1 MEMALSHDFEK
12 GSDGEGVWRVF
23 NAIAPRYDLLNRLLS
38 FGCDRGWRRALVEA
52 VLACPHG
59 RVLDLA
65 TGTGDVLVD
74 LLDKGRDETF
84 AVGMDMAEGMLALAR
99 PKLTGRGC
107 AGLVRGNAALL
118 ACGEGTVDAVTIAF
132 GLRNVRDVD
141 GALREM
147 ARVLRPGGRLFVLEF
162 SLPDRPLIR
171 AAYLFYFRHVLPLV
185 GGLISGNRSAYRY
198 LNASVEAF
206 PYGEALCAR
215 MRGAGFGPISMRR
228 FSFGVSTLYAAE
240 KAKP

>member
-1 MEMALSHDFEK
+1 MEMTLSNNTDK
-12 GSDGEGVWRVF
+12 GADGEGVWRLF

-38 FGCDRGWRRALVEA
+38 FGCDRGWRRALVQA
-52 VLACPHG
+52 VLGGPHG

-74 LLDKGRDETF
+74 LLAASGDGLL
-84 AVGMDMAEGMLALAR
+84 VLGMDMAEGMLALAG
-99 PKLTGRGC
+99 PKLAGNGC
-107 AGLVRGNAALL
+107 AGLVRGNAAML
-118 ACGEGTVDAVTIAF
+118 ACADGAVDAVTIAF

-162 SLPDRPLIR
+162 SLPDQPLIR
-171 AAYLFYFRHVLPLV
+171 AAYLFYFRHVLPRV
-185 GGLISGNRSAYRY
+185 GGIISGTPEAYRY

-215 MRGAGFGPISMRR
+215 MGAAGFGPITMRR
-228 FSFGVSTLYAAE
+228 LSFGVSTLYTAE